1 MTPDLA
7 SRPREWLIAR
17 VIELETLL
25 GGEAGELL
33 PLGLPPIQQAILA
46 ALFEASPRPLSKD
59 FLLEVFDKPHEWDS
73 SFKVHL
79 SHLRANLAAL
89 AVPIRIHR
97 VSGPTRYFLAP
108 AEKANLKENLAR
120 LKEMGVHLS
129 PRSLRALRA
138 TYRSKLTGPQPRRT
152 SYV

>member
-17 VIELETLL
+17 VIELESLL

-33 PLGLPPIQQAILA
+33 PLGLPPIQQGILA
-46 ALFEASPRPLSKD
+46 ALYKASPRPLTKD
-59 FLLEVFDKPHEWDS
+59 FLLEVFDKPHEWDG

-89 AVPIRIHR
+89 AVPVHIHR
-97 VSGPTRYFLAP
+97 VSSPTGYFLSP
-108 AEKANLKENLAR
+108 AEKANLKENIAR
-120 LKEMGVHLS
+120 LKEVGVHLS
-129 PRSLRALRA
+129 PRSLRALRTA
-138 TYRSKLTGPQPRRT
+138 HRNKLTGPQPRRT